1 MATEKTAMTKK
12 MISDRVQE
20 LREEIESLGRWG
32 IVDWCNGDI
41 AHALE
46 DQYID
51 PTHEHIRK
59 VWEHPYVIDIE
70 ERMTEVGLEVI
81 DEAIQDLDLP
91 LSQKLVR
98 KEG

>member
-1 MATEKTAMTKK
+1 MAKKTAMTKE
-12 MISDRVQE
+12 MISDRVQT

-46 DQYID
+46 DQEID
-51 PTHEHIRK
+51 PTPEHIRK
-59 VWEHPYVIDIE
+59 VWEHPYVIDIK

-81 DEAIQDLDLP
+81 DEAIHNLGLP
-91 LSQKLVR
+91 VSQKLVR
-98 KEG
+98 KKA